1 MKPIL
6 KVTALATFVAL
17 SLTAC
22 SSGGSGS
29 DNNNGRQEQVNV
41 QTATTSAQAKQIA
54 QQVAVSAQKAR
65 AQSVQAAKDEQ
76 IAKSAVAKSQA
87 TVDALKKRIESTAN
101 EAQKAELEKVLKD
114 KETELANAKQT
125 LADAQVKAEQA
136 KKSVEEHNKALE
148 KASKQI
154 ADLQQA
160 EQKAA
165 EAKAKAEKEKA
176 ELEAKKAAEA
186 KKKAEEE
193 AKRKAEEQKRLEAE
207 AKQKAEEAK
216 KAKDKAEKER
226 LEREAK
232 AKEEEAKRIAEAKR
246 KAEEEARRK
255 AEEQKRLE
263 EEAKK
268 NTVKP
273 MPTPSYPTNPTVD
286 FNATKTVNGKE
297 WRYIDIG
304 KNISNWGPIKG
315 ELVYMPDSFGRTP
328 IVNHSVGSGV
338 VDFNKLSGNKLGTFS
353 GTVNGDGYVVQDE
366 AARQGLHYVFVNQP
380 YSTYGILYTPT
391 LEDPKI
397 FATRH
402 VALTRVADDGSK
414 LNGNATYKGSVVAS
428 MHTYE
433 RVKDIFNENKEEI
446 DVDGKSFVKDDGS
459 VSINVRMNG
468 TTQKPMMDGVINSKM
483 IGEIKLSGHEIVDKT
498 TILGAGVSAI
508 SDKNKHEVNA
518 GKAVHARAT
527 GDYEATFGGKD
538 YSDVVG
544 TVGLYKH
551 VDVGSFDKNDHSKGL
566 GEIKEGGKTYII
578 GRYEATFG
586 ATKQ

>member
-114 KETELANAKQT
+114 KETELANAKKT

-193 AKRKAEEQKRLEAE
+193 
-207 AKQKAEEAK
+207 
-216 KAKDKAEKER
+216 
-226 LEREAK
+226 
-232 AKEEEAKRIAEAKR
+232 EAKRIAEAKR

-273 MPTPSYPTNPTVD
+273 MPTPSHPTNPTVD

-304 KNISNWGPIKG
+304 KNISNWGPING
-315 ELVYMPDSFGRTP
+315 ESVYMPDSFGRTP

-353 GTVNGDGYVVQDE
+353 GIVNGDGYVVQDE

-402 VALTRVADDGSK
+402 VALTRVADDRSK

-468 TTQKPMMDGVINSKM
+468 TTQKPMMDGVINSKT

>member
-1 MKPIL
+1 
-6 KVTALATFVAL
+6 
-17 SLTAC
+17 
-22 SSGGSGS
+22 
-29 DNNNGRQEQVNV
+29 
-41 QTATTSAQAKQIA
+41 
-54 QQVAVSAQKAR
+54 
-65 AQSVQAAKDEQ
+65 
-76 IAKSAVAKSQA
+76 
-87 TVDALKKRIESTAN
+87 
-101 EAQKAELEKVLKD
+101 
-114 KETELANAKQT
+114 
-125 LADAQVKAEQA
+125 
-136 KKSVEEHNKALE
+136 
-148 KASKQI
+148 
-154 ADLQQA
+154 
-160 EQKAA
+160 
-165 EAKAKAEKEKA
+165 
-176 ELEAKKAAEA
+176 
-186 KKKAEEE
+186 
-193 AKRKAEEQKRLEAE
+193 
-207 AKQKAEEAK
+207 
-216 KAKDKAEKER
+216 
-226 LEREAK
+226 
-232 AKEEEAKRIAEAKR
+232 
-246 KAEEEARRK
+246 
-255 AEEQKRLE
+255 
-263 EEAKK
+263 
-268 NTVKP
+268 
-273 MPTPSYPTNPTVD
+273 MPTPSHPTNPTVD

-304 KNISNWGPIKG
+304 KNISNWGPING
-315 ELVYMPDSFGRTP
+315 ESVYMPDSFGRTP

-468 TTQKPMMDGVINSKM
+468 TTQKPMMDGVINSKT

>member
-114 KETELANAKQT
+114 KETELANAKKT

-193 AKRKAEEQKRLEAE
+193 
-207 AKQKAEEAK
+207 
-216 KAKDKAEKER
+216 
-226 LEREAK
+226 
-232 AKEEEAKRIAEAKR
+232 EAKRIAEAKR

-273 MPTPSYPTNPTVD
+273 MPTPSHPTNPTVD

-304 KNISNWGPIKG
+304 KNISNWGPING
-315 ELVYMPDSFGRTP
+315 ESVYMPDSFGRTP

-353 GTVNGDGYVVQDE
+353 GIVNGDGYVVQDE

-468 TTQKPMMDGVINSKM
+468 TTQKPMMDGVINSKT

>member
-114 KETELANAKQT
+114 KETELANAKKT

-273 MPTPSYPTNPTVD
+273 MPTPSHPTSPTVD

-297 WRYIDIG
+297 WRYIDMG
-304 KNISNWGPIKG
+304 NIYGNWGING
-315 ELVYMPDSFGRTP
+315 ELIYMPVGMDTQYGR
-328 IVNHSVGSGV
+328 GAGV
-338 VDFNKLSGNKLGTFS
+338 VNFNKLSNNQLGKFS
-353 GTVNGDGYVVQDE
+353 GKATDQDYVVYANSGADTKN
-366 AARQGLHYVFVNQP
+366 GMNYIFVNQP
-380 YSTYGILYTPT
+380 YSTYGILYAPNKKEPNK
-391 LEDPKI
+391 LI
-397 FATRH
+397 AQHVGFTRI
-402 VALTRVADDGSK
+402 ADDDSK
-414 LNGNATYKGSVVAS
+414 LRGNATYKGGVIAQ
-428 MHTYE
+428 MATYE
-433 RVKDIFNENKEEI
+433 RRAIAGDETLENVSTI
-446 DVDGKSFVKDDGS
+446 DEKTVIKDDGT
-459 VSINVRMNG
+459 VLVNVKVDS
-468 TTQKPMMDGVINSKM
+468 TTQKLMMDGLVKSTT
-483 IGEIKLSGHEIVDKT
+483 IGDIKLGRHEIEDLYEPT
-498 TILGAGVSAI
+498 S
-508 SDKNKHEVNA
+508 SDGYQKNKHEVDRGVA
-518 GKAVHARAT
+518 IHDRGT
-527 GDYEATFGGKD
+527 GEYAATFGGKD

-544 TVGLYKH
+544 AVFLFKPTSGV
-551 VDVGSFDKNDHSKGL
+551 FNKNDHNQGL
-566 GEIKEGGKTYII
+566 GEIKDNGKTYIVTE
-578 GRYEATFG
+578 YKATFG